1 MAQCKDLNSLG
12 AAEEVDVASAYDVAR
27 TDADDLAVCADACGD
42 VAVDVDDDVDDGAEA
57 DGDSTIS
64 SITSNISNICNNMS
78 IYISMQSKIIRSVP
92 ATSSA
97 EATSTVAAAEEAIR
111 RSD

>member
-1 MAQCKDLNSLG
+1 MAQCILG
-12 AAEEVDVASAYDVAR
+12 AAEEVDVNAADVVAR

-42 VAVDVDDDVDDGAEA
+42 VAADVDDDVDGGAEA
-57 DGDSTIS
+57 DGDSRIS
-64 SITSNISNICNNMS
+64 SITSNISNICNNVS
-78 IYISMQSKIIRSVP
+78 IYISMQCRAWSLASVP

-97 EATSTVAAAEEAIR
+97 EATSTVAAVEEAIR